1 MIYEVIPEAM
11 QIHLKHLSRSDHRA
25 IGVVV
30 EHLLCD
36 LSWGR
41 LLILVI
47 WDEVLHFLFCY
58 WDFIHWQYEK
68 LTLTPRFAFSAGL
81 LLIYEQVL

>member
-1 MIYEVIPEAM
+1 MIYEVIPEAV

-36 LSWGR
+36 LSWRR
-41 LLILVI
+41 LLILVVI

-68 LTLTPRFAFSAGL
+68 LTPPAYRIVSTDL
-81 LLIYEQVL
+81 LLVIR